1 VIFMNSVK
9 TFGLMAALTIL
20 LVLAGNM
27 LGGQGGAMFAFLL
40 ALVMNVSSYWFSD
53 KIVLRM
59 YRARPVEPAEMPELF
74 TMVQRLTQRAQLP
87 MPKLYIIPQET
98 PNAFATGRNPQHAAV
113 AVTSGILQLL
123 SQDEL
128 EGVLSHELAH
138 VKNRD
143 ILIGTI
149 AATIAG
155 AITMLAS
162 IARWTA
168 IFGGFGGDNDDGGG
182 IVGLLVMMILA
193 PIAAMLIQM
202 AISRSRE
209 YKADSDGARI
219 SARPLSLAHALQSL
233 EGYSKKLPMRQAN
246 PSTAH
251 MFIVNPLRG
260 GGITGLF
267 STHPPIPERVKR
279 LKQLTV

>member
-1 VIFMNSVK
+1 MNSIK
-9 TFGLMAALTIL
+9 TFGLMTALTIL
-20 LVLAGNM
+20 LVLAGGS
-27 LGGQGGAMFAFLL
+27 LGGQGGAVFAFIIAL
-40 ALVMNVSSYWFSD
+40 AMNVSSYWFSD
-53 KIVLRM
+53 KLVLKM
-59 YRARPVEPAEMPELF
+59 YKARPVERTEMPELF
-74 TMVQRLTQRAQLP
+74 NMVQRLTQRAQLP

-98 PNAFATGRNPQHAAV
+98 PNAFATGRDPQHAAV

-143 ILIGTI
+143 ILIGTV
-149 AATIAG
+149 AATMAG
-155 AITMLAS
+155 AITLLATM
-162 IARWTA
+162 ARWAA
-168 IFGGFGGDNDDGGG
+168 IFGGLGGGDDDNGGG

-193 PIAAMLIQM
+193 PIAALLIQM

-209 YKADSDGARI
+209 YKADSDGAHI
-219 SARPLSLAHALQSL
+219 SARPVSLANALQSL
-233 EGYSKKLPMRQAN
+233 EGYTKKIPMRQAN

-260 GGITGLF
+260 GGISGLF
-267 STHPPIPERVKR
+267 STHPPIAERVKR
-279 LKQLTV
+279 LKQLTI